1 MTESEL
7 RDEICRVGE
16 SLFNRGYV
24 HATAGNISN
33 ACQSQRVVDISSLQ
47 QMHV

>member
-1 MTESEL
+1 VTESEL

-24 HATAGNISN
+24 HATAGNISVRLPE
-33 ACQSQRVVDISSLQ
+33 SEGG
-47 QMHV
+47 